1 MAAKISPRGAKSKAG
16 SNSKPKAKSPRH
28 TRKKTARKAAP
39 SKAAKPR
46 AVDSGAS
53 KRAPASAPTDLVG
66 IQVRIQ
72 KLLAAAGF
80 GSRRKCE
87 ELISQ
92 GRIFVNGKVAKLG
105 DTADPGSDD
114 IRFDGERLVG
124 DKPVYWVVHKPEGV
138 ITSSRDP
145 EGRATIHS
153 LMPPK
158 GPRMFPVGRLDLGT
172 SGLVLMTNDGDM
184 TQRLLHPSLGN
195 EREYRVTSKGC
206 VSEKAFL
213 RLRAGIH
220 LEDGKT
226 NKTEVSAI
234 RYDPKTDTTM
244 FTLMLKEGRKRQIRR
259 SMLILK
265 FPVKKLVRVRMG
277 PLHLGRLPR
286 GAARPLRDEEIS
298 ELRGHVAGLV
308 KSPTPRKK
316 RPVRR
321 YTSKPR

>member
-1 MAAKISPRGAKSKAG
+1 
-16 SNSKPKAKSPRH
+16 
-28 TRKKTARKAAP
+28 
-39 SKAAKPR
+39 
-46 AVDSGAS
+46 
-53 KRAPASAPTDLVG
+53 
-66 IQVRIQ
+66 
-72 KLLAAAGF
+72 
-80 GSRRKCE
+80 
-87 ELISQ
+87 
-92 GRIFVNGKVAKLG
+92 
-105 DTADPGSDD
+105 
-114 IRFDGERLVG
+114 
-124 DKPVYWVVHKPEGV
+124 
-138 ITSSRDP
+138 
-145 EGRATIHS
+145 
-153 LMPPK
+153 
-158 GPRMFPVGRLDLGT
+158 MFPVGRLDLAT

-265 FPVKKLVRVRMG
+265 FPVKKLVRVRVG

-286 GAARPLRDEEIS
+286 GAARPLRDEEVR
-298 ELRGHVAGLV
+298 ELRVHVAGLV